1 MSVRGRGKGGGE
13 GQERISMFCM
23 VCVLAFM
30 CFRKPSAT
38 ENTIA
43 SLRKAGAH
51 GADYVEFDLQLTKD
65 LVPVVYHD
73 FTVCTTLARVG
84 LP

>member
-1 MSVRGRGKGGGE
+1 MSVWEGGGGRGGRRE
-13 GQERISMFCM
+13 GSRTNIH
-23 VCVLAFM
+23 VLYDVFL

-73 FTVCTTLARVG
+73 FTVCTTLARVS

>member
-1 MSVRGRGKGGGE
+1 MICILV
-13 GQERISMFCM
+13 
-23 VCVLAFM
+23 FM